1 MDKLRTNLNNLHHQ
15 LIIGALAN
23 MITQDGLTF
32 HEAME
37 VLEDIKRQTFPALM
51 QMSREKEVG

>member
-1 MDKLRTNLNNLHHQ
+1 MDKLKTNLNNRNHQ

-23 MITQDGLTF
+23 MITEDGLTF
-32 HEAME
+32 HETME

-51 QMSREKEVG
+51 QLSRG